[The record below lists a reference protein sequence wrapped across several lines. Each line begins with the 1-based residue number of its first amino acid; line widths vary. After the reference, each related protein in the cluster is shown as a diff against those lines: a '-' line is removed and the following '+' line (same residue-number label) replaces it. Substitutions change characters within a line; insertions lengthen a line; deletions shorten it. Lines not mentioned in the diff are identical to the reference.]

1 MTVKSVRRRVSG
13 ALRRASIGRRLLANS
28 LRRGQAMVEFAL
40 IASVAL
46 VVLLVGIQFAL
57 IGQAALAVSQ
67 GSYYAARYAAVQ
79 TTVAQ
84 GCTSNCDIT
93 SQVQNQ
99 MSPTI
104 TVPSGALNVTFS
116 DVNPAD
122 PTCTTTPRGFGCKIQ
137 VVVAYNAT
145 SKVVLANPF
154 FGISFPTQLNS
165 TTQMMTE

>member
-1 MTVKSVRRRVSG
+1 MTVKSVRRRVNG
-13 ALRRASIGRRLLANS
+13 ALRLAANPKRLFPQS

-67 GSYYAARYAAVQ
+67 GSYYAARYAAVHNDV
-79 TTVAQ
+79 TT
-84 GCTSNCDIT
+84 GDIT
-93 SQVQNQ
+93 PQVQNQ

-104 TVPSGALNVTFS
+104 AVPSGALQVTLS
-116 DVNPAD
+116 DVNTTD
-122 PTCTTTPRGFGCKIQ
+122 PTCTPSRTFGCKIQ
-137 VVVAYNAT
+137 VVVAYDAS
-145 SKVVLANPF
+145 SKVVLRNPF

>member
-1 MTVKSVRRRVSG
+1 MTVKSVRRRVNG
-13 ALRRASIGRRLLANS
+13 ALRLAAIPKRLFPQS

-67 GSYYAARYAAVQ
+67 GSYYAARYAAVHND
-79 TTVAQ
+79 VAP

-93 SQVQNQ
+93 SQVSAQ

-104 TVPSGALNVTFS
+104 TVPSGALQVALS
-116 DVNPAD
+116 DVNIAD
-122 PTCTTTPRGFGCKIQ
+122 PTCGPPRTFGCKIQ
-137 VVVAYNAT
+137 VVVAYDAS
-145 SKVVLANPF
+145 SKVVLRNPF